1 MTAPIV
7 THNSREHRAILR
19 DGAENSGDTI
29 TPVWHVP
36 GQLWQRVA
44 EGRKQVWS

>member
-7 THNSREHRAILR
+7 SWHNNRFILEPH
-19 DGAENSGDTI
+19 DWPISGDDDVTHY
-29 TPVWHVP
+29 TAL

-44 EGRKQVWS
+44 EG